1 MIKKKLTAQMDE
13 IKAQIEDLKIKAPFD
28 GLTSVR
34 NFSEGS
40 FIKPGDVITNLYD
53 IKKLKVQ
60 AYVPENFVGKVKES
74 TEFVI
79 TSNLIDDLKVN
90 GNVSIIDPLIDSN
103 TRTFKIIGVVDN
115 KKKDI
120 KPGMMINLK
129 LLFSKRNAILLRE
142 NSVFNQDNLSYV
154 YLVDKQNKI
163 LKKQIEVG
171 SKFNG
176 MIEVLNGIKQ
186 NDLVVYEG
194 INKIRDGSSVKV
206 R

>member
-1 MIKKKLTAQMDE
+1 MIAT
-13 IKAQIEDLKIKAPFD
+13 
-28 GLTSVR
+28 
-34 NFSEGS
+34 
-40 FIKPGDVITNLYD
+40 
-53 IKKLKVQ
+53 
-60 AYVPENFVGKVKES
+60 PEPS
-74 TEFVI
+74 
-79 TSNLIDDLKVN
+79 
-90 GNVSIIDPLIDSN
+90 
-103 TRTFKIIGVVDN
+103 KIIGVVDN
-115 KKKDI
+115 NKKDI

>member
-1 MIKKKLTAQMDE
+1 
-13 IKAQIEDLKIKAPFD
+13 
-28 GLTSVR
+28 
-34 NFSEGS
+34 
-40 FIKPGDVITNLYD
+40 
-53 IKKLKVQ
+53 
-60 AYVPENFVGKVKES
+60 
-74 TEFVI
+74 
-79 TSNLIDDLKVN
+79 
-90 GNVSIIDPLIDSN
+90 
-103 TRTFKIIGVVDN
+103 
-115 KKKDI
+115 
-120 KPGMMINLK
+120 MMINLK